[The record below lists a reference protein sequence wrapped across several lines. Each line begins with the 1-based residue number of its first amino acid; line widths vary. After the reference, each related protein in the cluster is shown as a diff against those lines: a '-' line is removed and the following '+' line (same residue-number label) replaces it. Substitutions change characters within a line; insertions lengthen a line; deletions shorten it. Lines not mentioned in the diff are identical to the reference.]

1 MRTKHIFKVLAL
13 VLCIGAFALP
23 TTAFAAGGK
32 DTVPPSLE
40 ASLTDGKVQIEA
52 ADDNV
57 ASNRV
62 IEKNGFQLV
71 GKREDRLSEMKPQV
85 VTINSYRYYVDR

>member
-32 DTVPPSLE
+32 DTVPPS
-40 ASLTDGKVQIEA
+40 KC
-52 ADDNV
+52 
-57 ASNRV
+57 
-62 IEKNGFQLV
+62 
-71 GKREDRLSEMKPQV
+71 P
-85 VTINSYRYYVDR
+85 VTVHHRAVSV

>member
-23 TTAFAAGGK
+23 TTAFATGGK

-52 ADDNV
+52 RMIIPAWRQFILMKT
-57 ASNRV
+57 ASIPLRM
-62 IEKNGFQLV
+62 
-71 GKREDRLSEMKPQV
+71 GKPL
-85 VTINSYRYYVDR
+85 